1 MVSIEKLVR
10 GAEQVEGGM
19 KTWRESLIPDDNAIR
34 INRRSVGRPRLVG
47 FDLSKGLFDKSIE
60 NGNKKIAVIIRF
72 EEIFSRLLLTLSVAD
87 FRL

>member
-1 MVSIEKLVR
+1 
-10 GAEQVEGGM
+10 M

-34 INRRSVGRPRLVG
+34 INRRSVARPRLVG
-47 FDLSKGLFDKSIE
+47 FDLSKELFDKSIE